1 MGERIV
7 NGIIFLLSSVYL
19 GYAMQMPFGRLGAP
33 RFGFIPQIVG
43 WAAVALSA
51 FLLVQSLLGKGDSRA
66 VRLQTDWKSLA
77 LIVVTIILYILV
89 LPYAGYIISSF
100 LVLLAVLK
108 IGKID
113 GWVKPLVISV
123 STSLVFY
130 TIFKMALSV
139 PLPPGILG

>member
-1 MGERIV
+1 M
-7 NGIIFLLSSVYL
+7 
-19 GYAMQMPFGRLGAP
+19 
-33 RFGFIPQIVG
+33 
-43 WAAVALSA
+43 
-51 FLLVQSLLGKGDSRA
+51 
-66 VRLQTDWKSLA
+66 
-77 LIVVTIILYILV
+77 YILV

-130 TIFKMALSV
+130 AIFKMALSV

>member
-1 MGERIV
+1 MGEKIV

-19 GYAMQMPFGRLGAP
+19 SYAMQMPFGRLAAP

-51 FLLVQSLLGKGDSRA
+51 FFLAQSLLGKGDSRA
-66 VRLQTDWKSLA
+66 VKLQTDWKSLA
-77 LIVVTIILYILV
+77 QIVVTIILYILV

-100 LVLLAVLK
+100 LVLFVVLK

-113 GWVKPLVISV
+113 GWVKPLLISV

>member
-1 MGERIV
+1 M
-7 NGIIFLLSSVYL
+7 
-19 GYAMQMPFGRLGAP
+19 
-33 RFGFIPQIVG
+33 
-43 WAAVALSA
+43 
-51 FLLVQSLLGKGDSRA
+51 
-66 VRLQTDWKSLA
+66 
-77 LIVVTIILYILV
+77 YILV

-100 LVLLAVLK
+100 LVLFVVLK

-113 GWVKPLVISV
+113 GWVKPLLISV

>member
-1 MGERIV
+1 MGEKIV

-51 FLLVQSLLGKGDSRA
+51 FFLAQSLLGKGDSRA

-77 LIVVTIILYILV
+77 QIVVTIILYILV

-100 LVLLAVLK
+100 LVLFVVLK

-113 GWVKPLVISV
+113 GWVKPLLISV